1 LDNTRKISFYTEK
14 LLWKLA
20 RSRLPGA
27 ETLTFEVCDEP
38 VRNSLMKYTVLP
50 PVIVFWDNEKL
61 WTFVNG
67 QQLMSLHDGNIYHID
82 LDSINKKIKTSFSA
96 KSKDGAK
103 FHFNHLFL
111 GKDEVMIWAPE
122 GNVIF
127 ALMNILQMF
136 PLNVKND
143 CSRLETEH

>member
-1 LDNTRKISFYTEK
+1 MDNTRKISFYTEK

-27 ETLTFEVCDEP
+27 ETLIFEAFDEP

-122 GNVIF
+122 GNAIF